1 MAFLIVVLIL
11 AAVVGGGWEREVGGI
26 RVGQRVVFRGFSPP
40 IALPTFCYATAV
52 FGYIHGC
59 CGSLMTMCIVVARV
73 DDDDN
78 VAMIPQHNTVLIH
91 ELSEYSPMSGPAH

>member
-1 MAFLIVVLIL
+1 MGREWWVAF
-11 AAVVGGGWEREVGGI
+11 GWDNVSYLG
-26 RVGQRVVFRGFSPP
+26 VFSPP